1 MNENETT
8 AYIENRLKYTI
19 NTDLNESLVFYC
31 NTCRT
36 MTSHKT
42 IVKASIVDD
51 DPTCDNYERFEC
63 EDYRISECSG
73 CHSVRFVENVIS
85 SEDKNIRSIEDF
97 KKRLESRKLHCRIY
111 PISEEGALTE
121 SRLDKLEFVLPPRV
135 KRIYEET
142 LIAIK
147 NKQFVIAGIGLRGVL
162 DAVCRDKGIGK
173 GKITLAERLNIM
185 LKENLITPDQ
195 KGILDAVKDLGND
208 SAHEGKVLK
217 SYEVERALIV
227 VEHLLDT
234 LYLLPEMKQEFE
246 NDKQNISFVNEVFGT
261 EPEEK

>member
-8 AYIENRLKYTI
+8 AYIENLRKYTI
-19 NTDLNESLVFYC
+19 KTDQNESLFFYC
-31 NTCRT
+31 NICRT
-36 MTSHKT
+36 KTSHKT
-42 IVKASIVDD
+42 IVEASRVND
-51 DPTCDNYERFEC
+51 DPDPCSEAFTCES
-63 EDYRISECSG
+63 YRIAECSG
-73 CHSVRFVENVIS
+73 CHTVRFIENNVF
-85 SEDKNIRSIEDF
+85 SEEVDFEDRVNS
-97 KKRLESRKLHCRIY
+97 KELHCRIY
-111 PISEEGALTE
+111 PISEEGALSE
-121 SRLDKLEFVLPPRV
+121 SRLNELEFVLPACV

-147 NKQFVIAGIGLRGVL
+147 NKLFVIAGIGLRGVL

-246 NDKQNISFVNEVFGT
+246 NDKENINFVNEVFGNET
-261 EPEEK
+261 EEK

>member
-1 MNENETT
+1 M
-8 AYIENRLKYTI
+8 
-19 NTDLNESLVFYC
+19 
-31 NTCRT
+31 
-36 MTSHKT
+36 
-42 IVKASIVDD
+42 
-51 DPTCDNYERFEC
+51 
-63 EDYRISECSG
+63 
-73 CHSVRFVENVIS
+73 
-85 SEDKNIRSIEDF
+85 
-97 KKRLESRKLHCRIY
+97 HCRIY

-135 KRIYEET
+135 KRIYEAT

-147 NKQFVIAGIGLRGVL
+147 NKLFVIAGIGLRGVL

-234 LYLLPEMKQEFE
+234 LYLLPEMKQESE
-246 NDKQNISFVNEVFGT
+246 NDKENINFVNEVFGNET
-261 EPEEK
+261 EEK